1 MLGQGGKQNEPDLC
15 DISFDHGGAAC
26 GAGAGAGG
34 APARALQAQGCGY
47 CVRAPAEP
55 ETIRQLLTAERIAFR
70 RLYRRGADGAW
81 QEAEP

>member
-15 DISFDHGGAAC
+15 DISFDHGGAEC

-34 APARALQAQGCGY
+34 APRAG
-47 CVRAPAEP
+47 APHAAGAAEP